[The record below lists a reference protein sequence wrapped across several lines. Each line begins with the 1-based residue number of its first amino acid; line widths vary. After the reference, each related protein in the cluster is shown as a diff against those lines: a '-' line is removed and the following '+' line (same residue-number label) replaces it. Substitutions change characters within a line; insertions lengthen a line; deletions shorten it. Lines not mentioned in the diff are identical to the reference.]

1 MDNKC
6 FLSDDD
12 TKCFVIEAPFGGS
25 YQKSVKA
32 DPHRG
37 RLEKLI

>member
-32 DPHRG
+32 DPAG
-37 RLEKLI
+37 VGLKN